1 MVYSRIWKY
10 RKSRPGKWCGSNYC
24 TGLPTLQ
31 NMFLILQLLS
41 KLFVCTKFTET
52 FNVINQK
59 HFQTLKHVF
68 QKGKNSYAGFFLS
81 ETGFFFQFQ
90 KLEKIWWELAWYLRK
105 TTKMIGGYLTGR
117 WCLTVTVRHIF
128 FIWEINSVFF
138 YMKL

>member
-1 MVYSRIWKY
+1 MKL
-10 RKSRPGKWCGSNYC
+10 K
-24 TGLPTLQ
+24 
-31 NMFLILQLLS
+31 LILAFSTTYFSLVSSLVAFAGNNQKS
-41 KLFVCTKFTET
+41 VRWTYKEDNNSDFVHIID
-52 FNVINQK
+52 VINQK
-59 HFQTLKHVF
+59 HFQTFKHVF

-128 FIWEINSVFF
+128 LFEKSTVFF
-138 YMKL
+138 ST